1 MQRFF
6 IMRKIK
12 TDIYEV
18 GGIDWDARMFDGLIP
33 LPHGTSYNSYLIR
46 GSEKT
51 ALIDAVDPRKRGDL
65 FRHLKEL
72 GVDKIDYVI
81 SHHAEQ
87 DHSGGLP
94 AVIERFPD
102 AKIVTNQKCRDMLI
116 DLMPLTVKNFTVIE
130 DGQSISLGNK
140 NLQFIFTPWVHWPE
154 TISTYLGEDKILF
167 SCDFFG
173 SHYATSRMFVGDDE
187 GFVYQAAKRYYAEIM
202 MPFRNI
208 IKRNLAKIEPLD
220 IRMIAPSHGPIYD
233 RPEFIVEAYRDWISD
248 DVKNEVVLAFI
259 SMHHST
265 EAMVDKLTEA
275 LMTRGIQVKRFDL
288 TEPDTGQ
295 IAMAL
300 VDAATVV
307 LGSPTMLGQAHP
319 KAAYA
324 ALLTNAL
331 RPKTRFISM
340 IGSFGW
346 GSQAV
351 KQVSGLLSS
360 MKAEMLEPVIAK
372 GYPNDADMKKL
383 DELADSILEKHK
395 SLDIA

>member
-1 MQRFF
+1 
-6 IMRKIK
+6 MRKIK

-154 TISTYLGEDKILF
+154 TISTYLAEDKILF

-173 SHYATSRMFVGDDE
+173 SHYATSRLFVGDDE

>member
-1 MQRFF
+1 
-6 IMRKIK
+6 MRKIK

-233 RPEFIVEAYRDWISD
+233 RPEFIVEAYRDWVSD